1 MTEKCY
7 TVHMIGR
14 DTRRKVRTLFPCCSR
29 VHCISHTSCRR
40 GFPTHRHILAAQSIK
55 AMTNYLSRSLS
66 ADDVIVVVGDAV
78 GPLLALTLGVPPL
91 VELGPHLADLALRE
105 ELLVRLEAR
114 QRRLPPLVRP
124 QQAVDRPADPLKLLL
139 CDGMTSIQLF

>member
-1 MTEKCY
+1 
-7 TVHMIGR
+7 
-14 DTRRKVRTLFPCCSR
+14 
-29 VHCISHTSCRR
+29 
-40 GFPTHRHILAAQSIK
+40 
-55 AMTNYLSRSLS
+55 MTNSLLRVSLGSLS
-66 ADDVIVVVGDAV
+66 ADDVVVVVGDAV

-139 CDGMTSIQLF
+139 CDGMTRIQLFELLIESKC